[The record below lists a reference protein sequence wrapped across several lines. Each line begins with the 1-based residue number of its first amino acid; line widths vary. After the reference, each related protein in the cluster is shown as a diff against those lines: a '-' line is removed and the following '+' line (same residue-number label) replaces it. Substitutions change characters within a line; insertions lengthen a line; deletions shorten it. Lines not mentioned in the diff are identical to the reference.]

1 MNRGENLERIA
12 ERTAAWDIVVIGGGA
27 TGVGCALDAASRGYD
42 VLLLEKYDL
51 GSGTSSR
58 STKLIHGGVRYLR
71 EGDISLV
78 REALRERSI
87 ILKNAPHAAH
97 KLDFV
102 IPCYGLRD
110 ELFYGIG
117 LKVYDLLAGFHGI
130 GGSKMISRAETIK
143 RLPTVVQDGLSG
155 GVVYTDGQF
164 DDARLLIDMACE
176 ASRRGACIVNY
187 ASVES
192 IGGSKVIG
200 FEIVFRDSETN
211 AEYTVNA
218 RSVINAAGV
227 FCDEIRSIADNN
239 AEPTTTYSQGI
250 HIVLDKRFLPADA
263 AIMIPKTADGRVLF
277 CIPWLGH
284 TLIGTT
290 DTPVNSASFD
300 PRPMEAEIDFV
311 LETAGKYL
319 TEKPTRADILSSWAG
334 IRPLIRTQ
342 ANVATSKLSRGH
354 ELFIDPN
361 GLVTITG
368 GKWTT
373 YRRMAQDAVNKA
385 ADIGGLERRKCVTK
399 DLAISAPQYAAGETL
414 HPDFPYTTGDIERA
428 VRDEMARTVED
439 VLARRTRILPLDA
452 GAVAGLVPI
461 AAEILKRELGK
472 ESAWEAGQME
482 SFNASVAKYRPDET
496 ASQD

>member
-1 MNRGENLERIA
+1 MDREKNFTRIA
-12 ERTAAWDIVVIGGGA
+12 SREEPWDIVVIGGGA
-27 TGVGCALDAASRGYD
+27 TGVGCALDAASRGYE
-42 VLLLEKYDL
+42 VLLLEKFDL

-87 ILKNAPHAAH
+87 ILKNAPHAAR
-97 KLDFV
+97 KLEFI

-130 GGSKMISRAETIK
+130 GGSQIISRAETIK

-192 IGGSKVIG
+192 IAGSKESG
-200 FEIVFRDSETN
+200 FEVSFCDSETN

-218 RSVINAAGV
+218 HSVINAAGI
-227 FCDEIRSIADNN
+227 FCDEIRGIADNN
-239 AEPTTTYSQGI
+239 TEPTTTYSQGI
-250 HIVLDKRFLPADA
+250 HVVLDKLFLPSDA

-284 TLIGTT
+284 TLVGTT
-290 DTPVNSASFD
+290 DTPVDSPSFD
-300 PRPMEAEIDFV
+300 PQPMEAEIDFV

-319 TEKPTRADILSSWAG
+319 AEKPTRADILSSWAG
-334 IRPLIRTQ
+334 IRPLIRTHP
-342 ANVATSKLSRGH
+342 NVATSKLSRGH

-373 YRRMAQDAVNKA
+373 YRRMAEDAVNKA

-399 DLAISAPQYAAGETL
+399 DLAIPPPSIIAGEPL
-414 HPDFPYTTGDIERA
+414 HPDLPYTTADIERA

-439 VLARRTRILPLDA
+439 VLARRTRLLPVDASAVVGLSQMTADIL
-452 GAVAGLVPI
+452 G
-461 AAEILKRELGK
+461 RELGRDA
-472 ESAWEAGQME
+472 AWEAGQME
-482 SFNASVAKYRPDET
+482 SFSASVAKYLPDGN
-496 ASQD
+496 ANRD